1 MRDKQLGH
9 QEPSGWPFYH
19 LLSTGFP
26 RNSSGS
32 FATLAAIHRASSS
45 VNLAARQL
53 GEVYRQS
60 PRLILQQLGL
70 LIAWPGD
77 NRLAWPHT
85 CPITLTSYLGRPMT
99 GDPYFW
105 IVALA
110 IALVISIGL
119 ARSYSRAAETERAS
133 SRKKDE
139 QLSILRE
146 AHVKHLAAVEAQYK
160 KLLDHM
166 RGMEKIFEQRK
177 IQMESERD
185 AQTLE
190 TKKHPAIRSAT
201 RVRDH
206 GRKKREAERQARLMR
221 YRVEYY
227 ETLFP
232 WLADYVGDDVPHF
245 AVEASG
251 SSDDASDDP
260 VKASAARVSA
270 ITITSSNYL
279 AFGKPWWRA
288 SVFASNEPLP
298 LSAAVLLDHGPHDRV
313 DMHSPDH
320 Q

>member
-1 MRDKQLGH
+1 VFFKRRK
-9 QEPSGWPFYH
+9 
-19 LLSTGFP
+19 
-26 RNSSGS
+26 SSGS
-32 FATLAAIHRASSS
+32 LAKFAAIRRASSLLS
-45 VNLAARQL
+45 SLAADHRP
-53 GEVYRQS
+53 GGR
-60 PRLILQQLGL
+60 PLGL
-70 LIAWPGD
+70 A
-77 NRLAWPHT
+77 
-85 CPITLTSYLGRPMT
+85 SYLPYHPILLLLIWGRPMT

-177 IQMESERD
+177 IQFPWLATAIADFHTMESERD

-201 RVRDH
+201 QVRDH

-221 YRVEYY
+221 YRVE
-227 ETLFP
+227 
-232 WLADYVGDDVPHF
+232 D
-245 AVEASG
+245 S
-251 SSDDASDDP
+251 
-260 VKASAARVSA
+260 
-270 ITITSSNYL
+270 
-279 AFGKPWWRA
+279 
-288 SVFASNEPLP
+288 
-298 LSAAVLLDHGPHDRV
+298 
-313 DMHSPDH
+313 
-320 Q
+320 